1 MREQKS
7 TFILPDFR
15 LCCNKSARLSSV
27 ARNRVLDCPENKARL
42 LGATVSQRF
51 VGAGF
56 PRPRLYLLAFVTL
69 LCKRAGK
76 PRPYNLFQVT
86 FKNPRTPSL
95 HQPMPQKCR
104 FEVGAIGRR
113 RARSWSK
120 PRRLSVVRRAS

>member
-56 PRPRLYLLAFVTL
+56 PRPRLIFAGFCDVVVQTGGETPPLQSFSGHVHEPEGDQLASANAVKMSF
-69 LCKRAGK
+69 
-76 PRPYNLFQVT
+76 
-86 FKNPRTPSL
+86 
-95 HQPMPQKCR
+95 
-104 FEVGAIGRR
+104 
-113 RARSWSK
+113 
-120 PRRLSVVRRAS
+120 